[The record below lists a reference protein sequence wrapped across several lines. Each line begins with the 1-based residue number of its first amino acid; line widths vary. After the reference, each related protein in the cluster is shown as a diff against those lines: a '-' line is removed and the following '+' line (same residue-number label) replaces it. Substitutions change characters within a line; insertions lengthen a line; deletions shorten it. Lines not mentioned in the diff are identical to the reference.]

1 MFFFLSDDVRMFCK
15 YQNDGNF
22 HSFIFFKKMRWNIA
36 IFLAHSGEMWN
47 KSTLFASKFV
57 HKYILR

>member
-1 MFFFLSDDVRMFCK
+1 
-15 YQNDGNF
+15 
-22 HSFIFFKKMRWNIA
+22 MRWNIA

-57 HKYILR
+57 HKYMVEIYMY